1 MQLTSKGANMVVDFY
16 PVKFADGEISTR
28 YILKT
33 VTFMGQSQSKRYV
46 LKKDFRREVYSRV
59 EGYDYEVTDMHTEP
73 QLFNSAMCLA
83 CWYYLF
89 SMLLPSV
96 ILMTTDNIV
105 DRDELQNAY
114 VDRVIDGMDIK
125 TMAQIIADQLHETFD
140 NYSVNELINEV
151 EEYYPDLLE
160 DELSE
165 GR

>member
-1 MQLTSKGANMVVDFY
+1 
-16 PVKFADGEISTR
+16 
-28 YILKT
+28 
-33 VTFMGQSQSKRYV
+33 
-46 LKKDFRREVYSRV
+46 
-59 EGYDYEVTDMHTEP
+59 
-73 QLFNSAMCLA
+73 
-83 CWYYLF
+83 
-89 SMLLPSV
+89 MLLPSV

-125 TMAQIIADQLHETFD
+125 TMAQIISDQLHETFD

>member
-1 MQLTSKGANMVVDFY
+1 
-16 PVKFADGEISTR
+16 
-28 YILKT
+28 
-33 VTFMGQSQSKRYV
+33 
-46 LKKDFRREVYSRV
+46 
-59 EGYDYEVTDMHTEP
+59 
-73 QLFNSAMCLA
+73 
-83 CWYYLF
+83 
-89 SMLLPSV
+89 MLLPSV

-125 TMAQIIADQLHETFD
+125 TMAQIIADQLHDNFD
-140 NYSVNELINEV
+140 KYSVNELINEV